1 MKIKRFNPL
10 KKNKGENVFYIQSH
24 GFNAGKPLKKPIQN
38 SWEVETNLKNAFE
51 VCFVVFNSKIL
62 NSYIRGSVIPF
73 ISLCEYRKI
82 ITPFLTNPLTEN
94 ENILKKLDAIN
105 KINIIVEQNEKQKKI
120 YNEMKILISS
130 EILKTLN
137 AQ

>member
-1 MKIKRFNPL
+1 MKIKRFDPS
-10 KKNKGENVFYIQSH
+10 KKKEGENVFYIQSH
-24 GFNAGKPLKKPIQN
+24 GFNAGKPLKKPIPN
-38 SWEVETNLKNAFE
+38 SWEIETNFKNAFE

-73 ISLCEYRKI
+73 LSLHEYKKI
-82 ITPFLTNPLTEN
+82 ITPFLNNPMTEN
-94 ENILKKLDAIN
+94 KTILKKLDAIQ
-105 KINIIVEQNEKQKKI
+105 KLDLVLLQNEKQKKI
-120 YNEMKILISS
+120 YTEMKVLLSS